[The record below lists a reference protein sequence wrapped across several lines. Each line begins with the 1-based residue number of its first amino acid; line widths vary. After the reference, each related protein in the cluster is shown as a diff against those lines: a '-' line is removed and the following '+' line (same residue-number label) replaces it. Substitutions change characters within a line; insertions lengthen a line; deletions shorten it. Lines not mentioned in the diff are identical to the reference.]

1 MTRNIPG
8 NVPDPED
15 LYGRDALLDH
25 LWRTIAANNIL
36 LLAPRRFGKTG
47 VMRHV
52 LKQPRHG
59 YLPIYFDLEDVDSS
73 DEFIWRVVREVLA
86 QDRLRSLLQ
95 SARALPAAVRR
106 WVKETFDEVEFDGA
120 RVKFREEI
128 GGDWRTVGR
137 RLMLE
142 LEKAGPTLIF
152 IFDELPSMLDKVR
165 HASNDGEARSFMAW
179 FRSVRMQQQDEL
191 RRHRFLVGG
200 STGLDLILRRLSAP
214 DTLNDFGR
222 IYVEPLTRDE
232 GVHLVN
238 ALARSSGIGL
248 PAALVDPLL
257 ALIGPPVPYFIHL
270 LFAELGQL
278 PPQRRQS
285 LTREV
290 LEATYRER
298 VLGPACKRYFDH
310 YQTRLARYG
319 GKPVERAAIAV
330 LTTIAEAPL
339 ERVGATAL
347 YETYRRARG
356 RAADEQEFDE
366 LLADL
371 ECDWYVVLDPTT
383 NEYHFMLS
391 VMRDWWRRWHGARR
405 RTARPGSAS

>member
-1 MTRNIPG
+1 MARNIPG

-15 LYGRDALLDH
+15 LYGRQALLDH
-25 LWRTIAANNIL
+25 LWRTIASNNIL

-52 LKQPRHG
+52 LKRPQDG
-59 YLPIYFDLEDVDSS
+59 YLPIYFDLEDVDSP
-73 DEFIWRVVREVLA
+73 DEFVWRVVREVLA
-86 QDRLRSLLQ
+86 QDRLRSFLH
-95 SARALPAAVRR
+95 SARGLPAAVKS
-106 WVKETFDEVEFDGA
+106 WVRETFDEVEFDGA
-120 RVKFREEI
+120 RLKFREDVA
-128 GGDWRTVGR
+128 GDWRTVAR
-137 RLMLE
+137 RLLLE
-142 LEKAGPTLIF
+142 LEKAGPTLVF
-152 IFDELPSMLDKVR
+152 IFDELPAMLDKVR
-165 HASNDGEARSFMAW
+165 HASSDDEARTFMAW

-200 STGLDLILRRLSAP
+200 STGLDLILRRLNAP
-214 DTLNDFGR
+214 DTLNDFAR
-222 IYVEPLTRDE
+222 IYVEPLSRE
-232 GVHLVN
+232 EAVGLVGD
-238 ALARSSGIGL
+238 LARSVEIGL
-248 PAALVDPLL
+248 PGDLVDPLL

-270 LFAELGQL
+270 LFAQLGQL
-278 PPQRRQS
+278 PPHQRQS
-285 LTREV
+285 LTYDA

-310 YQTRLARYG
+310 YETRLARYG
-319 GKPVERAAIAV
+319 KPGERAAVAV
-330 LTTIAEAPL
+330 LSAIAEAPL

-356 RAADEQEFDE
+356 RDADEREFDE

-383 NEYHFMLS
+383 NEYHFMLN

-405 RTARPGSAS
+405 RPPHRQGRS

>member
-1 MTRNIPG
+1 MARNIPG

-15 LYGRDALLDH
+15 LYGRQALLDH
-25 LWRTIAANNIL
+25 LWRTIASNNIL

-52 LKQPRHG
+52 LKRPQGG
-59 YLPIYFDLEDVDSS
+59 YLPIYFDLEDVDSP
-73 DEFIWRVVREVLA
+73 DEFVWRVVREVLT
-86 QDRLRSLLQ
+86 QDRLRSFLH
-95 SARALPAAVRR
+95 SARGVPGAIKS

-120 RVKFREEI
+120 RVKFREDI
-128 GGDWRTVGR
+128 AGDWRSIAR
-137 RLMLE
+137 RLLME
-142 LEKAGPTLIF
+142 LEKAGPTLVF
-152 IFDELPSMLDKVR
+152 IFDELPAMLDKVR
-165 HASNDGEARSFMAW
+165 HASGDDEARSFMAW

-200 STGLDLILRRLSAP
+200 STGLDLILRHLNAP
-214 DTLNDFGR
+214 DTLNDFAR
-222 IYVEPLTRDE
+222 IYVEPLSRE
-232 GVHLVN
+232 EAVGLVGD
-238 ALARSSGIGL
+238 LARSVEIGL
-248 PAALVDPLL
+248 PGDLVDPLL

-270 LFAELGQL
+270 LFAQLGQL
-278 PPQRRQS
+278 PPHLRQP
-285 LTREV
+285 LTYDT

-310 YQTRLARYG
+310 YEARLARY
-319 GKPVERAAIAV
+319 GKPVERAAVAV
-330 LTTIAEAPL
+330 LSAIAEAQL

-356 RAADEQEFDE
+356 RDADEREFDE

-383 NEYHFMLS
+383 NEYHFLLS

-405 RTARPGSAS
+405 RTARRESKS

>member
-15 LYGRDALLDH
+15 LYGRHTLLDH
-25 LWRTIAANNIL
+25 LWKTIASNNIL

-52 LKQPRHG
+52 LKQPPRG
-59 YLPIYFDLEDVDSS
+59 YLPIYFDLEDVDSPH
-73 DEFIWRVVREVLA
+73 EFVWRVVREVLA

-95 SARALPAAVRR
+95 SARALPGVIKNLVRD
-106 WVKETFDEVEFDGA
+106 TFDEVEFEGA
-120 RVKFREEI
+120 RVKFREDI
-128 GGDWRTVGR
+128 AGDWRNAAR
-137 RLMLE
+137 RLLLE
-142 LEKAGPTLIF
+142 LEKAGPTLVF
-152 IFDELPSMLDKVR
+152 IFDELPAMLDKVR
-165 HASNDGEARSFMAW
+165 HASGDDEARGFMAW

-214 DTLNDFGR
+214 DTLNDFAR
-222 IYVEPLTRDE
+222 IYVEPLTREDA
-232 GVHLVN
+232 VRLVGD
-238 ALARSSGIGL
+238 LGQSSGIGL
-248 PAALVDPLL
+248 PETLVDPLL

-270 LFAELGQL
+270 LFSQLGQL
-278 PPQRRQS
+278 PLHQREQ
-285 LTREV
+285 LTHDA

-310 YQTRLARYG
+310 YEAQLARY
-319 GKPVERAAIAV
+319 GKPVERAAVAV
-330 LTTIAEAPL
+330 LSAIAEAPL
-339 ERVGATAL
+339 ERVGAAAL

-356 RAADEQEFDE
+356 RGADEREFDE

-371 ECDWYVVLDPTT
+371 ECDWYVVLDRTT

-405 RTARPGSAS
+405 RPGRRESK

>member
-15 LYGRDALLDH
+15 LYGRDILLDH
-25 LWRTIAANNIL
+25 LWRTISTNNIL

-52 LKQPRHG
+52 LKQAHHG
-59 YLPIYFDLEDVDSS
+59 YLPIYFDLEDVDSPH
-73 DEFIWRVVREVLA
+73 ELVWRVVREVLA
-86 QDRLRSLLQ
+86 QDRLRSFLQ
-95 SARALPAAVRR
+95 SARGLPGVITSWVRD
-106 WVKETFDEVEFDGA
+106 TFDEVEFDGA
-120 RVKFREEI
+120 RVKFREDI
-128 GGDWRTVGR
+128 TSDWRNVAR
-137 RLMLE
+137 RLLLE
-142 LEKAGPTLIF
+142 LEKAGPTLVF
-152 IFDELPSMLDKVR
+152 IFDELPAMLDKVR
-165 HASNDGEARSFMAW
+165 HASSDDEARSFMAW

-200 STGLDLILRRLSAP
+200 STGLDLILRHLSAP
-214 DTLNDFGR
+214 DTLNDFAR
-222 IYVEPLTRDE
+222 IYVEPLTRNE
-232 GVHLVN
+232 AVRLVED
-238 ALARSSGIGL
+238 LARSSGLGL
-248 PAALVDPLL
+248 PEALVDSLL
-257 ALIGPPVPYFIHL
+257 ALLGPPVPYFIHL
-270 LFAELGQL
+270 LFSQLDQL
-278 PPQRRQS
+278 PPHQRQL
-285 LTREV
+285 LTYDV

-310 YQTRLARYG
+310 YETRLARYG
-319 GKPVERAAIAV
+319 KPVQRAAVAV
-330 LTTIAEAPL
+330 LGAIAEAPL

-356 RAADEQEFDE
+356 RDADEREFDE

-383 NEYHFMLS
+383 NEYHFLLS

-405 RTARPGSAS
+405 RTARREGKS